1 MFNKKRFSSLANILI
16 ATIVFSAIAG
26 CGAKTVITEVTEY
39 STTELAGDPASEE
52 SSIDS
57 SDLIASNDITEN
69 VPEESELETTSE
81 ASDKEASNANSPLPR
96 YEYPGPEL
104 FYSVLYDYLRDELG
118 AYFDDYDVCI
128 PSPQILEIDDADKS
142 DIKVYGDFWVYNY
155 DLDGDTLLCTSGGS
169 FPGLI
174 HLKYDPEKG
183 FIVTGMDVVADG
195 SDFDA
200 SAKEIFGDKYDAFI
214 NLMSDREA
222 MEKTRAQIIANYVA
236 DNDLSITKY
245 QDYGWNP
252 VTLPEENIDNFYS
265 DLN

>member
-1 MFNKKRFSSLANILI
+1 M
-16 ATIVFSAIAG
+16 
-26 CGAKTVITEVTEY
+26 
-39 STTELAGDPASEE
+39 
-52 SSIDS
+52 
-57 SDLIASNDITEN
+57 
-69 VPEESELETTSE
+69 
-81 ASDKEASNANSPLPR
+81 
-96 YEYPGPEL
+96 
-104 FYSVLYDYLRDELG
+104 
-118 AYFDDYDVCI
+118 
-128 PSPQILEIDDADKS
+128 
-142 DIKVYGDFWVYNY
+142 YGDFWVYNY

-252 VTLPEENIDNFYS
+252 VTLPEENIDNFYG